1 MAKETSYSED
11 SSLIGA
17 KEVPFWLQIL
27 AEHALLIKSGLSD
40 EQVDDKQEAQAFSA
54 ALLKGYHQAE
64 QVTSGKKL
72 TYVLRCALPLMKDF
86 LLFQQNLLAQILCCR
101 QKGWLFP
108 LLVDHM
114 IRENLYALKL
124 FEMFLDQLQCMG
136 KIKRCYVSKPQ
147 ENLFWVE
154 IAENHAQFVGHLT
167 DPSERNVIDT
177 AQTFQ
182 SEFDQLYL
190 QGKDYVSML
199 RGRTEYPPAFE
210 RYFSDVRKATCRF
223 RDFLKLAEELI
234 RQCQLLGV
242 MPASLADHLRRETEY
257 DILLSTMIAKGK
269 ICPCVLEKSQ
279 DSTEDDCLQES
290 PMESPFESDCES
302 PVSEESP
309 LCEEDYICE
318 EQDDQLIADTK
329 ECFTEE
335 PCEPESCE
343 PVICKPDVC
352 EPEPCEELV
361 CPEMM
366 KVPEPKVP
374 ESKKVKTSYSAANSN
389 YQWKSHWPR
398 PLGKKG
404 R

>member
-1 MAKETSYSED
+1 MAKEMSYCED

-17 KEVPFWLQIL
+17 KEVPFWLQLL

-40 EQVDDKQEAQAFSA
+40 EQADDKQEAQAFSA

-64 QVTSGKKL
+64 QATSSKKL
-72 TYVLRCALPLMKDF
+72 TYVLRCAIPLLKDF

-154 IAENHAQFVGHLT
+154 IAENHAQFVSHMT

-182 SEFDQLYL
+182 TEFDQLYL
-190 QGKDYVSML
+190 QGRDYVSML
-199 RGRTEYPPAFE
+199 RGRTDYPPAFE
-210 RYFSDVRKATCRF
+210 RYFTDVRKATCRF

-257 DILLSTMIAKGK
+257 DILLSTMITKGK
-269 ICPCVLEKSQ
+269 ICPCIVDK
-279 DSTEDDCLQES
+279 TEDTTEDTTEDYCSQES
-290 PMESPFESDCES
+290 PLESPCENECELPHCEESPF
-302 PVSEESP
+302 
-309 LCEEDYICE
+309 CEEKDFCE
-318 EQDDQLIADTK
+318 EQDEELIADTK
-329 ECFTEE
+329 ECPQED
-335 PCEPESCE
+335 PCEPDPCE
-343 PVICKPDVC
+343 PDVCKSEVC
-352 EPEPCEELV
+352 EPEPCEEV
-361 CPEMM
+361 VFPEM
-366 KVPEPKVP
+366 
-374 ESKKVKTSYSAANSN
+374 KKVKTSYSAASNN

-404 R
+404 H